1 VISVTQLF
9 EDKRKLFSKQT
20 AKNIA
25 KNTAKVTGRAAKN
38 TAKLG
43 AGIGAIGGGSLYA
56 IDKLYGSEAS
66 SRMASKLTE

>member
-25 KNTAKVTGRAAKN
+25 KNTAKATGRAAKN
-38 TAKLG
+38 TAKVTGTLGALG
-43 AGIGAIGGGSLYA
+43 AGSIYAANKIYGDGSRL
-56 IDKLYGSEAS
+56 
-66 SRMASKLTE
+66 ASKLTE